1 MESDGNIFFG
11 AHKAYNLIL
20 LLRLH
25 TFGRPRKVAGIVY
38 SEVMIELHCAY

>member
-1 MESDGNIFFG
+1 MESDGNIFFD
-11 AHKAYNLIL
+11 ANKAYNLI
-20 LLRLH
+20 RLH